1 MWLKYTLLELWR
13 SGSASK
19 LCLCFFSCVQFQFIV
34 YLCTK
39 CICLH
44 WSELRNPAR
53 KSCWCHNPRDY
64 TEDFNTFVAIGLTYL
79 SPWSHCWGWSR
90 TLCSYADSP
99 PWLWCLRRG
108 SYNQGTLRSS
118 GTSSHCCGTVARPLN
133 YMPRNWGPPPQNDS
147 AETQEAHPVDL
158 CVWEER
164 DKSVYCHVILCELNW
179 NLIPRPDK
187 RFCKLHS
194 TVFLLLGW

>member
-1 MWLKYTLLELWR
+1 MHKVHLLTLKWTQKPCKKELLREYDSISIICHHQWEVPL
-13 SGSASK
+13 SH
-19 LCLCFFSCVQFQFIV
+19 LFQYV
-34 YLCTK
+34 
-39 CICLH
+39 
-44 WSELRNPAR
+44 ER
-53 KSCWCHNPRDY
+53 CHNPRDY

-164 DKSVYCHVILCELNW
+164 EKSVYCHVILCELNW